1 MIHQGKAAHSACR
14 STSNSRAA
22 GKRRFGNVL
31 RALGLMLVFTAMPGQ
46 AQTAAPNVVAGF
58 TMSFFNLSGPTGTPY
73 AGSTEGPFTLAP
85 TAGSWFQSTLYG
97 SPAPSI
103 FDGPTNNPGIGV
115 LLLTAAG
122 SPFTFGSVDY
132 SSNNGDSSYDIQGYL
147 GANKVFDENGTLAG
161 SISPFSFKTLLSSSS
176 SVPIDGLLI
185 EVIPGAGVT
194 SLNLDNVRLL
204 LVPEPGGTLLLGVGL
219 MVLFA
224 RGALH
229 RSRKQPE

>member
-1 MIHQGKAAHSACR
+1 
-14 STSNSRAA
+14 
-22 GKRRFGNVL
+22 
-31 RALGLMLVFTAMPGQ
+31 
-46 AQTAAPNVVAGF
+46 
-58 TMSFFNLSGPTGTPY
+58 MSFSNLSGPAGTPY
-73 AGSTEGPFTLAP
+73 TGSTEGPFTLAP

-103 FDGPTNNPGIGV
+103 FDGPTSSPGIGV

-132 SSNNGDSSYDIQGYL
+132 SSNNGDSTYDIQGYL
-147 GANKVFDENGTLAG
+147 GANKVFDENGTLA
-161 SISPFSFKTLLSSSS
+161 SSSSPFSFKTLLSSYS

-185 EVIPGAGVT
+185 EVIPGAGVS
-194 SLNLDNVRLL
+194 SLNLDNVRLV

-224 RGALH
+224 RGPLL
-229 RSRKQPE
+229 RSWKQPE